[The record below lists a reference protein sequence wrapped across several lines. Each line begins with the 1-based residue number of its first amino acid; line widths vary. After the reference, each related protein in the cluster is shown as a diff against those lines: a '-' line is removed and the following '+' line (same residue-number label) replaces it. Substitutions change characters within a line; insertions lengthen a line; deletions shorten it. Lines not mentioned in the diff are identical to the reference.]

1 LPKIIDP
8 SVRSQIIKLYLEG
21 KGRNEIAESAGVKE
35 YASSGTVSAVIMQ
48 YKQQISSESVKELRA
63 DTTIAGLE
71 ESIENGVPG
80 AEKEIQTPQT
90 QPRSEQLSVEI
101 EVRQKKEQ
109 TENDIVI
116 LDAELRYIEDRIDEG
131 YRVIDTY
138 KKRAADFSIVKKE
151 MAEAGI
157 QSPADSLLFKSIVGI
172 FKKHNYS
179 SAKIM
184 RKFSELS
191 RMDEQKEEI
200 AQQQQEIDKQKKVL
214 ERRLEET
221 NNERAFR
228 TIINTLGIGPEEVKR
243 ILIREMS
250 SEQMELDRSRRQYW
264 GRRANQGWDLN
275 DNNGENYNREY
286 NNQGGYG

>member
-1 LPKIIDP
+1 MPKVIDQA
-8 SVRSQIIKLYLEG
+8 VKTQIIELYKQG
-21 KGRNEIAESAGVKE
+21 RGRNDIAEAEGVKGF
-35 YASSGTVSAVIMQ
+35 ASSGTVSAVIMQ
-48 YKQQISSESVKELRA
+48 YKQQISSESVKELP

-80 AEKEIQTPQT
+80 SEKEIQTPQT

-101 EVRQKKEQ
+101 EGRQKKEQ
-109 TENDIVI
+109 IENDIVI

-131 YRVIDTY
+131 YRIIDAY
-138 KKRAADFSIVKKE
+138 KKIAADFSVVKQE
-151 MAEAGI
+151 MADAGMTFT
-157 QSPADSLLFKSIVGI
+157 DSILFKSIVGI

-184 RKFSELS
+184 RKFAELS

-250 SEQMELDRSRRQYW
+250 SEQMELDESRRQYW
-264 GRRANQGWDLN
+264 GHRANQGWDLN
-275 DNNGENYNREY
+275 DNNGENYNQEY
-286 NNQGGYG
+286 DNQGGYG

>member
-1 LPKIIDP
+1 MPKVIDQA
-8 SVRSQIIKLYLEG
+8 VKTQIIELYKQG
-21 KGRNEIAESAGVKE
+21 RGRNDIAEAEGVKGF
-35 YASSGTVSAVIMQ
+35 ASSGTVSAVIMQ
-48 YKQQISSESVKELRA
+48 HKRQISSESVKELRP

-71 ESIENGVPG
+71 NGVYG
-80 AEKEIQTPQT
+80 EEKEIQTPQT

-101 EVRQKKEQ
+101 EGRQKKEQ
-109 TENDIVI
+109 IENDIVI

-138 KKRAADFSIVKKE
+138 KKIAADFSVVKKE
-151 MAEAGI
+151 MADAGMTFT
-157 QSPADSLLFKSIVGI
+157 DSILFKSIVGI

-184 RKFSELS
+184 RKFAELS

-228 TIINTLGIGPEEVKR
+228 TIINTLGIGPDEVKR

-250 SEQMELDRSRRQYW
+250 SEQMELDQSRRQYW
-264 GRRANQGWDLN
+264 GRRANQGWVVN
-275 DNNGENYNREY
+275 DNNGENYN
-286 NNQGGYG
+286 NQGGYG

>member
-8 SVRSQIIKLYLEG
+8 SVRSQIIKLHLEG
-21 KGRNEIAESAGVKE
+21 KGRNQIKDSAGVKGF
-35 YASSGTVSAVIMQ
+35 ASSGTVSAVIMR
-48 YKQQISSESVKELRA
+48 YKQQISYESVKELHILP

-90 QPRSEQLSVEI
+90 QPRSEQQI
-101 EVRQKKEQ
+101 EEKTRQKKEQ
-109 TENDIVI
+109 IENDIVI

-138 KKRAADFSIVKKE
+138 KKRAADFSIIKKE

-184 RKFSELS
+184 RKFAELS

-243 ILIREMS
+243 ILIMEMS
-250 SEQMELDRSRRQYW
+250 SEQMELDQSRRQYW
-264 GRRANQGWDLN
+264 GRSLN
-275 DNNGENYNREY
+275 DNNGENYNQEY

>member
-1 LPKIIDP
+1 MYGIWSLKLKVKTRINST
-8 SVRSQIIKLYLEG
+8 SVW
-21 KGRNEIAESAGVKE
+21 N
-35 YASSGTVSAVIMQ
+35 
-48 YKQQISSESVKELRA
+48 
-63 DTTIAGLE
+63 
-71 ESIENGVPG
+71 
-80 AEKEIQTPQT
+80 
-90 QPRSEQLSVEI
+90 LSVEI
-101 EVRQKKEQ
+101 EEKTRQKKKQ

-138 KKRAADFSIVKKE
+138 KKIAADFSVVKQE
-151 MAEAGI
+151 MADAGMTFT
-157 QSPADSLLFKSIVGI
+157 DSILFKSIVGI

-184 RKFSELS
+184 RKFAELS

-250 SEQMELDRSRRQYW
+250 LEQMELDQSRRQYW
-264 GRRANQGWDLN
+264 GRRATLL
-275 DNNGENYNREY
+275 YIMLS
-286 NNQGGYG
+286 

>member
-1 LPKIIDP
+1 
-8 SVRSQIIKLYLEG
+8 
-21 KGRNEIAESAGVKE
+21 
-35 YASSGTVSAVIMQ
+35 
-48 YKQQISSESVKELRA
+48 
-63 DTTIAGLE
+63 
-71 ESIENGVPG
+71 
-80 AEKEIQTPQT
+80 
-90 QPRSEQLSVEI
+90 
-101 EVRQKKEQ
+101 
-109 TENDIVI
+109 
-116 LDAELRYIEDRIDEG
+116 
-131 YRVIDTY
+131 
-138 KKRAADFSIVKKE
+138 
-151 MAEAGI
+151 
-157 QSPADSLLFKSIVGI
+157 
-172 FKKHNYS
+172 
-179 SAKIM
+179 
-184 RKFSELS
+184 
-191 RMDEQKEEI
+191 MDEQKEEI

>member
-1 LPKIIDP
+1 MPKVMDQA
-8 SVRSQIIKLYLEG
+8 VKTQIIELYKQG
-21 KGRNEIAESAGVKE
+21 RGRNDIAEAEGVKGF
-35 YASSGTVSAVIMQ
+35 ASSGTVSSVIMQ
-48 YKQQISSESVKELRA
+48 YKQQICSESVKELCILP

-71 ESIENGVPG
+71 ESIENGVYG
-80 AEKEIQTPQT
+80 EEKEIQTPQT

-101 EVRQKKEQ
+101 EEKTRQKKEQ
-109 TENDIVI
+109 IENDIVV

-131 YRVIDTY
+131 YRVIDIY

-184 RKFSELS
+184 RKFAELS
-191 RMDEQKEEI
+191 RMEEQKEEI

-250 SEQMELDRSRRQYW
+250 SEQMELDQSRRLVQLIS
-264 GRRANQGWDLN
+264 DST
-275 DNNGENYNREY
+275 EY
-286 NNQGGYG
+286 G

>member
-1 LPKIIDP
+1 MPKVIDQA
-8 SVRSQIIKLYLEG
+8 VKTQIIELYQQG
-21 KGRNEIAESAGVKE
+21 RGRNDIAEAEGVKGF
-35 YASSGTVSAVIMQ
+35 ASSGTVSAVIMQ
-48 YKQQISSESVKELRA
+48 YKQQSSSESVKEP
-63 DTTIAGLE
+63 DTTIARL
-71 ESIENGVPG
+71 ENGVPG
-80 AEKEIQTPQT
+80 EEKEIQTPQT

-101 EVRQKKEQ
+101 EGRQKKEQ
-109 TENDIVI
+109 IENEIVT

-138 KKRAADFSIVKKE
+138 KKIAADFSVVKKE
-151 MAEAGI
+151 MADAGMTFT
-157 QSPADSLLFKSIVGI
+157 DSIMFKGIVGI

-179 SAKIM
+179 SAQIM
-184 RKFSELS
+184 RKFAELS

-221 NNERAFR
+221 NDERAFR

-250 SEQMELDRSRRQYW
+250 SEQMELDQSRRQYW
-264 GRRANQGWDLN
+264 GRRANQGWVVN
-275 DNNGENYNREY
+275 DNNGENYNQEY

>member
-1 LPKIIDP
+1 MPKIIDP

-157 QSPADSLLFKSIVGI
+157 QSPVFFSNHHYCLRVSSVYSRNIITARRRSCENSLNFPEWMNRRKRLL
-172 FKKHNYS
+172 S
-179 SAKIM
+179 SN
-184 RKFSELS
+184 
-191 RMDEQKEEI
+191 
-200 AQQQQEIDKQKKVL
+200 
-214 ERRLEET
+214 RR
-221 NNERAFR
+221 
-228 TIINTLGIGPEEVKR
+228 
-243 ILIREMS
+243 
-250 SEQMELDRSRRQYW
+250 
-264 GRRANQGWDLN
+264 
-275 DNNGENYNREY
+275 
-286 NNQGGYG
+286 